1 MQDMPTLTTVPTMPE
16 AARRGAPS
24 LIVLG
29 TAGAALALV
38 ILGASVLLRLTT
50 QWDSSGVAVSTLA
63 PATERAVRLTHRLT
77 ASGVGLLAI
86 VVWVLVWLRR
96 RAPGS
101 FWMPTAWMV
110 GATVLLAAIGPL
122 TPGYR
127 YASVTVAN
135 VVAGTILLM
144 SCWWLREAA
153 ALGAG
158 TATARHPWLTAG
170 VLAFLAHIG
179 SGAAASAWEMRG
191 LHWVAYLHIVSA
203 IVLLFAVGEVLW
215 ERNGD
220 RPLSRLAT
228 AMTVLLFAQMAL
240 GVMLMWLGR
249 QPIWLGVV
257 HALMSQVLA
266 TGLVSVV
273 LRRGEAAA

>member
-50 QWDSSGVAVSTLA
+50 QWDSSGVAVSTLV
-63 PATERAVRLTHRLT
+63 PAIERAVRLTHRLT

-86 VVWVLVWLRR
+86 VVSVLVWLRR

-179 SGAAASAWEMRG
+179 SGAAASAWEMR
-191 LHWVAYLHIVSA
+191 
-203 IVLLFAVGEVLW
+203 
-215 ERNGD
+215 
-220 RPLSRLAT
+220 
-228 AMTVLLFAQMAL
+228 
-240 GVMLMWLGR
+240 
-249 QPIWLGVV
+249 
-257 HALMSQVLA
+257 
-266 TGLVSVV
+266 
-273 LRRGEAAA
+273 